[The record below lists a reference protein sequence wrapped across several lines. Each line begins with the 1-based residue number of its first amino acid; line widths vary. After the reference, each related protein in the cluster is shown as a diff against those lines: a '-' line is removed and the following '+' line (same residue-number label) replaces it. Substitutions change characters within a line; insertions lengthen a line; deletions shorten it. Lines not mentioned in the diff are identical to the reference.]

1 MLPLD
6 QRWYRRLIGAAIG
19 LGIAGG
25 VLSLVYLTATGVLI
39 DWVFGSTDGTAWSGQ
54 WWWIPL
60 TASGALIVI
69 YLRGKLSIVE
79 HVPGGV
85 QIIEAGGIDHASG
98 VKWIGLAIISAVTGA
113 SLGPSFALAVMGGS
127 LGSWLADYRWP
138 QDEANQDYTLTGVAG
153 GFGAAFTSPILAA
166 FIVTELAPTP
176 RARYVAAIIPQL
188 IAATLGFIIYFS
200 VFGRTFLGV
209 YELPNYQFEVLDM
222 AIAVLLGVISA
233 IVMAVLVLIV
243 MVVRQLAALFTN
255 RYVLGVIGGAAVGAL
270 AMALPL
276 TLGAGQSQLETVL
289 GSLTAWGVGFLIL
302 VLIAKM
308 VALAVSLEIGFLGGN
323 VFPMIFIGGLA
334 GVIVSLLI
342 PSIPPAL
349 AVSCMLAAVPGSYLR
364 APIGMTFIAAVA
376 VALDPRTTAPVAVA
390 VITSYLLVA
399 SVRYALAN
407 RRSEPAGSVAT

>member
-6 QRWYRRLIGAAIG
+6 LRWYRRLIGAAVG

-25 VLSLVYLTATGVLI
+25 VLSLVYLTGTGALI
-39 DWVFGSTDGTAWSGQ
+39 DRVFGSADGTLWSGQ
-54 WWWIPL
+54 WWWVPL
-60 TASGALIVI
+60 TAAGAVIVVW
-69 YLRGKLSIVE
+69 LRGAWGVVE

-85 QIIEAGGIDHASG
+85 QIIEAGKIDHSSG
-98 VKWIGLAIISAVTGA
+98 AKWVGLAIISAVTGA

-138 QDEANQDYTLTGVAG
+138 EDEANQDYTLTGVAA

-188 IAATLGFIIYFS
+188 IAATMGFIIYFS
-200 VFGRTFLGV
+200 VLGRTFLGV
-209 YELPNYQFEVLDM
+209 YELPNYEFKVLDM
-222 AIAVLLGVISA
+222 ATAVALGVVSA
-233 IVMAVLVLIV
+233 VIMATLVLVVLAVKRLAQIITN
-243 MVVRQLAALFTN
+243 RYFLAAL
-255 RYVLGVIGGAAVGAL
+255 GGAVVGIL
-270 AMALPL
+270 GMALPL
-276 TLGAGQSQLETVL
+276 TLGAGQGQLETVV
-289 GSLTAWGVGFLIL
+289 GSMSAWGVGFLSV

-308 VALAVSLEIGFLGGN
+308 FALALSLQIGFLGGN
-323 VFPMIFIGGLA
+323 VFPMIFIGGLS
-334 GVIVSLLI
+334 GVIVHLLI
-342 PSIPPAL
+342 PAIPAAL

-390 VITSYLLVA
+390 VITSYLLV
-399 SVRYALAN
+399 STVRYLLAK
-407 RRSEPAGSVAT
+407 RRENMAGAATA

>member
-1 MLPLD
+1 MLPLE
-6 QRWYRRLIGAAIG
+6 QRWYRRLIAAAIG
-19 LGIAGG
+19 LGVAGG
-25 VLSLVYLTATGVLI
+25 VLSLIYLTVTGVLI
-39 DWVFGSTDGTAWSGQ
+39 DWVFGSADGTAWSGQ

-60 TASGALIVI
+60 TATGALIVI
-69 YLRGKLSIVE
+69 YLRRKLDVVE

-85 QIIEAGGIDHASG
+85 QIIEAGAIDHASG
-98 VKWIGLAIISAVTGA
+98 AKWVGLAIISAVTGA

-127 LGSWLADYRWP
+127 LGSWLADFRWP
-138 QDEANQDYTLTGVAG
+138 QDDANQDYTLTGVAG

-176 RARYVAAIIPQL
+176 RSRYVAAIIPQL
-188 IAATLGFIIYFS
+188 IAATLGFVIYFS

-209 YELPNYQFEVLDM
+209 YELPNYEFEVVDM
-222 AIAVLLGVISA
+222 ATAVFLGALSA
-233 IVMAVLVLIV
+233 IVMAALVLIV
-243 MVVRQLAALFTN
+243 VVVRKVAALFTN
-255 RYVLGVIGGAAVGAL
+255 RYVLGVLGGAAVGAI

-276 TLGAGQSQLETVL
+276 TLGAGQSQLETVVT
-289 GSLTAWGVGFLIL
+289 SLTAWGAGFLIL

-364 APIGMTFIAAVA
+364 APIGMTFIAAIA

-399 SVRYALAN
+399 TIRYVLAN
-407 RRSEPAGSVAT
+407 RRNPTAGSVPA